1 MHRIGHILNLAK
13 RSGQEGISLR
23 NRLLA
28 YLFIMSLAVLAV
40 TMTILVAT
48 GVIFDGKTQ
57 VNQRLNVQLDYTSST
72 LQENVDLL
80 NGYTRSMAQNL
91 SHEIDY
97 FLDGKDDIESLN
109 NHSDE
114 LTELQKVLYGEVSTT
129 LKLAR
134 CSGCFAVLNATT
146 NTNVDNADIS
156 RSGVYLRLGNVNNT
170 VQLNPDVYLFR
181 GISEIAIEKGIELH
195 SRWNLEFNVS
205 NIPTFEEFVTQKASN
220 QGVWSSKRNVA
231 NTWEEMIMY
240 SEPIIG
246 KQGQV
251 YGVCGVDLS
260 ELFMQL
266 SYPVTETEFGPIISV
281 LAPMEDGVLLTEKGL
296 IGGKGGTWMAHFPAL
311 EIKEKNGITLYQDG
325 AESYVGCHTVIS
337 MPGEEDQQWICT
349 VLTPMDTYRDYVD
362 AARQRLVIFGL
373 LLAAVLII
381 LSLAISKRYVDP
393 IVTSLE
399 SLQNAETIGSMNTGI
414 SELDTLLRYFDSI
427 SKAESQTG
435 VQESLPPNIEELF
448 AHFSNGVESLTN
460 AEYHIFQYYIDGLT
474 IAEIPEA
481 ACISMSTVKKHNR
494 NIYDKLH
501 ISSYDELM
509 LYLDLFRRCDR
520 LSELEH

>member
-1 MHRIGHILNLAK
+1 MHRISHILNLAK
-13 RSGQEGISLR
+13 RSGREGVSLR

-28 YLFIMSLAVLAV
+28 YLFLMSLAVLAV
-40 TMTILVAT
+40 TITILIAT
-48 GVIFDGKTQ
+48 GVIFNGKDQ
-57 VNQRLNVQLDYTSST
+57 VNERLNVQLDYASST

-80 NGYTRSMAQNL
+80 NGYNRSMAQNL

-97 FLDGKDDIESLN
+97 FLDGKTDIESLN
-109 NHSDE
+109 NHTED
-114 LTELQKVLYGEVSTT
+114 LIELQKVLYGEISTT

-146 NTNVDNADIS
+146 NTNIENADNF

-181 GISEIAIEKGIELH
+181 GIPEIAIEKGLELH
-195 SRWNLEFNVS
+195 SRWNLEFDIT
-205 NIPTFEEFVTQKASN
+205 NIPTFDEFVKLKTAK
-220 QGVWSSKRNVA
+220 QGVWSHKIHVT
-231 NTWEEMIMY
+231 NTWEEMVMY

-246 KQGQV
+246 KQGQI

-260 ELFMQL
+260 ELYMQL
-266 SYPVTETEFGPIISV
+266 SYPVVDTEFGPIISV
-281 LAPMEDGVLLTEKGL
+281 MAPMENNVLVTEEGL
-296 IGGKGGTWMAHFPAL
+296 IGGHGGTWMTHFPAL
-311 EIKEKNGITLYQDG
+311 EVKEKNGFTLYQDG
-325 AESYVGCHTVIS
+325 AESYVGCHKVLS
-337 MPGEEDQQWICT
+337 MPGAEDKQWVCA

-362 AARQRLVIFGL
+362 AVRQRLAIFGL
-373 LLAAVLII
+373 LLAVALVL
-381 LSLAISKRYVDP
+381 LSLGISKRYVDP
-393 IVTSLE
+393 IVASLE
-399 SLQNAETIGSMNTGI
+399 SLQNAEDLGSMNTGI

-427 SKAESQTG
+427 SKVETKTIVEEG
-435 VQESLPPNIEELF
+435 LPANIEELF
-448 AHFSNGVESLTN
+448 THFSNGVEQLTN
-460 AEYHIFQYYIDGLT
+460 AEYHVFRLYMDGMT
-474 IAEIPEA
+474 IAEVPEA

-520 LSELEH
+520 LGELER